1 MQKAGLAI
9 REEFVLTSDFE
20 FAGGFSAMQK
30 LLSLSVLPQAV
41 FTCNDAMAV
50 GAYQA
55 IYQKGLRV
63 PDDISV
69 MGYDDIDLA
78 SYMIP
83 PLSTIHQPK
92 DELGKLA
99 VSQLLH
105 RMENIDAKD
114 NVLVLTP
121 KLIERGS
128 VSNFVKSQ

>member
-1 MQKAGLAI
+1 M
-9 REEFVLTSDFE
+9 
-20 FAGGFSAMQK
+20 
-30 LLSLSVLPQAV
+30 
-41 FTCNDAMAV
+41 
-50 GAYQA
+50 
-55 IYQKGLRV
+55 RV

-105 RMENIDAKD
+105 RMENIDADD

-128 VSNFVKSQ
+128 VSHFIKP